1 MASPPALV
9 WGAVFTLGLELP
21 RAPVNTSSLLVEP
34 DLDSWIKDQTKRDKR
49 KRSSQLKWGKTVQR
63 FQKMTLDDS

>member
-21 RAPVNTSSLLVEP
+21 RAPVNTSSLLVDP
-34 DLDSWIKDQTKRDKR
+34 DLESNYKRDKR
-49 KRSSQLKWGKTVQR
+49 NISSQLKWEKTV
-63 FQKMTLDDS
+63 KISKDDS

>member
-21 RAPVNTSSLLVEP
+21 RAPVNNSSLLVEP

-63 FQKMTLDDS
+63 FHKMTLDDS

>member
-1 MASPPALV
+1 MASLPALV
-9 WGAVFTLGLELP
+9 WGDVFTLGLELP